1 MKELENQFD
10 IIIIDS
16 VPVNPV
22 PDAFTIGRFADI
34 TLFVVRHGVTPK
46 ENVLILDE
54 DMKMQNLKN
63 VNIVFN
69 GIKRRG
75 IATSGFG
82 YSYGYGYNSKT
93 GYGYYSEEEKKT
105 VWALNL

>member
-1 MKELENQFD
+1 MNDLEDQFD
-10 IIIIDS
+10 LIIIDS
-16 VPVNPV
+16 VPVHPV
-22 PDAFTIGRFADI
+22 PDAFTIARFADI

-46 ENVLILDE
+46 ENVLVLDE
-54 DMKMQNLKN
+54 DLKMQTLKN

-75 IATSGFG
+75 FATTGFG

-93 GYGYYSEEEKKT
+93 GYGYYSVDEKRG
-105 VWALNL
+105 VLF